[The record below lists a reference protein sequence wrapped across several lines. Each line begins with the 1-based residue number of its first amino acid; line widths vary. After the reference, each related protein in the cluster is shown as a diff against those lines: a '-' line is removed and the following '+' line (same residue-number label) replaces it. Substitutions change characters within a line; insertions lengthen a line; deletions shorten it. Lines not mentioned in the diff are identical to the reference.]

1 MNIKNKIYMRVLL
14 SSRYMFEK
22 LEKLRLRK
30 ALFYFPFSLKSYIL
44 TRKEIKKL
52 RKSNYIYNIPSY
64 TNIKIWL
71 PSLKNLHEVD
81 LIQRIIFFKKDF
93 FEGEMLRK
101 VLKHYFKE
109 KRKYTIVDVGGNI
122 GNHSI
127 FFATQ
132 VENSVIYTFEP
143 IPEIYAILRKNIEI
157 NNLLNKVKLYN
168 YACGANEGN
177 ASIYHA
183 DVQNIGATSI
193 IKDSSG
199 TLKIIKLDDILNNKE
214 IDFIKIDV
222 EGFEYDVLIGAQ
234 NILKNY
240 SPVVWI
246 EIFPENYIKITKL
259 LNKLSYK
266 KFEKLDEKNFVFK
279 KY

>member
-1 MNIKNKIYMRVLL
+1 MSIKNRIYMSVLL

-52 RKSNYIYNIPSY
+52 RNSNYIYNIPSY

-71 PSLKNLHEVD
+71 PSLKKLHEAD

-109 KRKYTIVDVGGNI
+109 QRKYTIVDVGGNI

-143 IPEIYAILRKNIEI
+143 IPAIYAILRKNIEV
-157 NNLLNKVKLYN
+157 NNLFNKVKLYN

-193 IKDSSG
+193 TKDSSG
-199 TLKIIKLDDILNNKE
+199 TLKIIKLDDILNNRE

-240 SPVVWI
+240 SPVIWI
-246 EIFPENYIKITKL
+246 EIFPENYIKVTKL

-266 KFEKLDEKNFVFK
+266 KFEKLDEKNFIFK
-279 KY
+279 KC

>member
-1 MNIKNKIYMRVLL
+1 MNIKNRIYMSILL

-22 LEKLRLRK
+22 LEKIRLRK
-30 ALFYFPFSLKSYIL
+30 AVFYFPLSLKSYIL
-44 TRKEIKKL
+44 TQQEIKML
-52 RKSNYIYNIPSY
+52 RNSNYIYNIPSY
-64 TNIKIWL
+64 SNIKIWL
-71 PSLKNLHEVD
+71 PSLKKLHEAD

-132 VENSVIYTFEP
+132 VRNSVIYTFEP
-143 IPEIYAILRKNIEI
+143 IPEIYAILQKNIEV
-157 NNLLNKVKLYN
+157 NNLLDKVKLYN

-193 IKDSSG
+193 IKDSCG
-199 TLKIIKLDDILNNKE
+199 TLKIIKLDDVLNNKE

-246 EIFPENYIKITKL
+246 EIFPENYIKVTKL

-266 KFEKLDEKNFVFK
+266 KFEKLDEKNFIFK

>member
-71 PSLKNLHEVD
+71 PSLKNLHEID

-240 SPVVWI
+240 SPIVWI

>member
-1 MNIKNKIYMRVLL
+1 M
-14 SSRYMFEK
+14 
-22 LEKLRLRK
+22 LRN
-30 ALFYFPFSLKSYIL
+30 
-44 TRKEIKKL
+44 
-52 RKSNYIYNIPSY
+52 SNYIYNIPSY
-64 TNIKIWL
+64 SNIKIWL
-71 PSLKNLHEVD
+71 PSLKKLHEAD

-132 VENSVIYTFEP
+132 VRNSVIYTFEP
-143 IPEIYAILRKNIEI
+143 IPEIYAILQKNIEV
-157 NNLLNKVKLYN
+157 NNLLDKVKLYN

-193 IKDSSG
+193 IKDSCG
-199 TLKIIKLDDILNNKE
+199 TLKIIKLDDVLNNKE

-246 EIFPENYIKITKL
+246 EIFPENYIKVTKL

-266 KFEKLDEKNFVFK
+266 KFEKLDEKNFIFK